1 MAVAYHPGGSP
12 AAQTLLRSELCAV
25 LSCWGR
31 FCISVQATRAVPAQS
46 VLRIP
51 GHEDDVNAVAFMEA
65 SPNIIASGSDDTLI
79 KVGSAGSPLL
89 LPVSR

>member
-1 MAVAYHPGGSP
+1 MP
-12 AAQTLLRSELCAV
+12 
-25 LSCWGR
+25 
-31 FCISVQATRAVPAQS
+31 ATRAVPAQS

-79 KVGSAGSPLL
+79 KVGSAGPPLL
-89 LPVSR
+89 LLDPRC